1 MEAKFASFKVI
12 FRKKMILNSNRSVL
26 DVLAKCE
33 EEAYS
38 ETGMEKSIR
47 I

>member
-1 MEAKFASFKVI
+1 MEAKFASFK
-12 FRKKMILNSNRSVL
+12 LYCNRSVL
-26 DVLAKCE
+26 GVLAKCE